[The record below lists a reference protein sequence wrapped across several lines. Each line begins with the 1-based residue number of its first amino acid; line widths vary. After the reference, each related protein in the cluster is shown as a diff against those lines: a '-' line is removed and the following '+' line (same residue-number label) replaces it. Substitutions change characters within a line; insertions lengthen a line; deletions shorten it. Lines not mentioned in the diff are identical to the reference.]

1 MYRKDPR
8 IKGSLEELIESIK
21 SSDIYRRYKDAIEAV
36 AKVPGLQER
45 IDEYRRNNFLIQ
57 QRYEGGELIQKLE
70 DFELETAAFRLEPL
84 VDKFLCAERDFVKL
98 KQDIDNKILSELAF
112 AIPSG
117 F

>member
-1 MYRKDPR
+1 MYKKDPR
-8 IKGSLEELIESIK
+8 IKNSLEQLIDSIK
-21 SSDIYRRYKDAIEAV
+21 SSDIYRRYEEASAAV
-36 AKVPGLQER
+36 GEVPGLQER

-57 QRYEGGELIQKLE
+57 QNYEGGELIQKLE
-70 DFELETAAFRLEPL
+70 DFEVATAAFRLEPL

-98 KQDIDNKILSELAF
+98 KQDIDNKMLSELAF